1 MRCAVG
7 TNLVAIAV
15 LAAPALSVGAPEPL
29 LNPAAA
35 VAAAMADMKNVPP
48 GDKLYM
54 RYISLYNV
62 PAADRAGWRK
72 TVSFVCN
79 SLSRGPVLIGPTEV
93 SETLLRVDL
102 RNYKIEAT
110 AWENLGEIG
119 SGRTPI
125 PEPYW
130 HRTVE
135 QEKVV
140 TQEEYRDKIIDH
152 PGGPFYGNGY
162 NGEYLK
168 PGRYVVKEKS
178 ERVLSKDKIKYPN
191 ALGGWVPKEDI
202 TGLVAACETKQ
213 PIYRA
218 DWFCY
223 YALLE
228 PRYHEFLGLGDKE
241 ADFAKLAAADE
252 KNADEEGAQ
261 ARGAVLFSEVAPNNR
276 ILERTPTIRLYGR
289 GWYAKSFDF
298 ASSVKLEDVLQD
310 VDSALSEKAGAHE
323 IITSLKNGLQA
334 YFVSDKDGKRLDR
347 AGIEFARDLRNGFRS
362 PEVEI
367 RNCVACH
374 GGKGMLAVDDEVRG
388 LAKGPIAAAA
398 SVYSKKDKRQAERFL
413 EKYAAAPLDD
423 LLKGDGTLYQNAL
436 KSLTNDDG
444 AAFSSRFVK
453 QLLSYEAGMTV
464 DDMAREVG
472 ITALEVKQLIPRIV
486 NPDHSLVAAFAGRK
500 ARREQWESTGFYQLA
515 EAATA
520 AKVVK

>member
-1 MRCAVG
+1 
-7 TNLVAIAV
+7 
-15 LAAPALSVGAPEPL
+15 
-29 LNPAAA
+29 
-35 VAAAMADMKNVPP
+35 MA
-48 GDKLYM
+48 
-54 RYISLYNV
+54 
-62 PAADRAGWRK
+62 
-72 TVSFVCN
+72 FVCN
-79 SLSRGPVLIGPTEV
+79 SLSRSQTLIGATEIDGI
-93 SETLLRVDL
+93 LMRVDL
-102 RNYKIEAT
+102 RHYKIET
-110 AWENLGEIG
+110 ESWETLGEKG

-135 QEKVV
+135 REKVV
-140 TQEEYRDKIIDH
+140 TQEDARERVIDW

-168 PGRYVVKEKS
+168 PGRYVVKEKVG
-178 ERVLSKDKIKYPN
+178 ERIVSKDKERFPN
-191 ALGGWVPKEDI
+191 AIGGWTPKEDFLA
-202 TGLVAACETKQ
+202 LVNGCQTKQ

-228 PRYHEFLGLGDKE
+228 PRYHEFLGLDDKE
-241 ADFAKLAAADE
+241 ASFTKLGAADE
-252 KNADEEGAQ
+252 KVADEEGAQ

-310 VDSALSEKAGAHE
+310 VDGALSDKSGAHE

-334 YFVSDKDGKRLDR
+334 YFVTDRAGKRLDR
-347 AGIEFARDLRNGFRS
+347 AGIEFARDVRNGFRS

-374 GGKGMLAVDDEVRG
+374 GGKGMLAVDDEVRA
-388 LAKGPIAAAA
+388 LAKGQIAAAA
-398 SVYSKKDKRQAERFL
+398 AVYSKKDAKQAERFL

-423 LLKGDGTLYQNAL
+423 LLKGDGTLYENAL
-436 KSLTNDDG
+436 KSLVGDSG
-444 AAFSSRFVK
+444 AVFTSRVVK
-453 QLLSYEAGMTV
+453 QLLEYEGAMTAE
-464 DDMAREVG
+464 DMAAEVG
-472 ITALEVKQLIPRIV
+472 ITILEVKQLIPRIV
-486 NPDHSLVAAFAGRK
+486 NPDHSLVAVFAGRK
-500 ARREQWESTGFYQLA
+500 ARRDHWESSGFYQLA

-520 AKVVK
+520 AKGVK